1 MRRNA
6 NRSFCNKNY
15 NEVWPLMEYDVF
27 LLHAMFNTEFTKKN
41 RKSILLIHW
50 LIRTVL
56 NSEYDQ
62 DCDAVGEMQEENRTN
77 CSPKKHEFSVISF
90 FKIPTQNKIEIYRP
104 FTIVLSIRTIKTS
117 KIRLLSKCGGSIPF
131 AKLMSEMTFW
141 AQYNSPDYVTESK
154 FSGNGTFACANIHR

>member
-1 MRRNA
+1 
-6 NRSFCNKNY
+6 
-15 NEVWPLMEYDVF
+15 MEYDVF
-27 LLHAMFNTEFTKKN
+27 LLRAMFNTEFTKKN

-62 DCDAVGEMQEENRTN
+62 DCDAVGEMQEEIRFS
-77 CSPKKHEFSVISF
+77 CIPEKFEFSVILF
-90 FKIPTQNKIEIYRP
+90 FKIPTQKKIDIYWP
-104 FTIVLSIRTIKTS
+104 DTMIFSIETIKTS
-117 KIRLLSKCGGSIPF
+117 EIWLLSKCAWFISF
-131 AKLMSEMTFW
+131 AKLMSEMAFW